1 MTHEHRVRA
10 RNTAVTH
17 ENKMHDDA
25 VAASFGFRGGLVPGV
40 DVYAYLCNLPAARWG
55 ADWVERGTMQA
66 RFVSPVYDGD
76 EIVVTAEETDG
87 ALQLVA
93 TGPDG
98 VVRATGTATA
108 PGDSA
113 RGEEEEDEELSLVEA
128 GPRSER
134 PPASTDS
141 LPDGLVLAST
151 DIGFHAE
158 RAGEYLDEIDD
169 HLELYRSGRFAH
181 PGWLL
186 REANYVLAATVRL
199 GPWIHVSSAC
209 RHFGLVVDGDRVT
222 TRARVRGTFERK
234 GHRFVELDVQ
244 WKAGATGAE
253 HTVMRAHHVA
263 IYEPAKR

>member
-1 MTHEHRVRA
+1 MVDEHKVTA
-10 RNTAVTH
+10 RNTAVAH
-17 ENKMHDDA
+17 ENKMHDDT
-25 VAASFGFRGGLVPGV
+25 VAATFGFRGGLVPGV

-55 ADWVERGTMQA
+55 ADWVERGAMQG
-66 RFVSPVYDGD
+66 RFVSPVYDG
-76 EIVVTAEETDG
+76 EQIVVTAELDDDG
-87 ALQLVA
+87 AMQLAAV
-93 TGPDG
+93 GPDG
-98 VVRATGTATA
+98 VARATGTATLSD
-108 PGDSA
+108 GSA
-113 RGEEEEDEELSLVEA
+113 DDGEEIPLVEA
-128 GPRSER
+128 GPRSDR

-151 DIGFHAE
+151 DIGFHGE
-158 RAGEYLDEIDD
+158 RAGEYLDDIDD
-169 HLELYRSGRFAH
+169 HLDVYRSGRFAH

-209 RHFGLVVDGDRVT
+209 RHHGLVGDGDRVT

-244 WKAGATGAE
+244 WKAGPTGSE
-253 HTVMRAHHVA
+253 RTVMRAHHVA